1 MRGQTLR
8 FLIIATIILTS
19 VGCDQAA
26 KHLARGSLE
35 KNESTELLGDL
46 VVLSYVEN
54 EGAFLSLGATWPHG
68 LRLLLFVVF
77 SAGMVL
83 AAAVY
88 LIRRRGLDLIS
99 SAALSLVVGGGVG
112 NLIDRVLRAGYVTDF
127 VSVGIGRIRTGIFNF
142 ADIFLVAGVTL
153 LLLAKR
159 KRAATGP

>member
-8 FLIIATIILTS
+8 FLIIGTIILAT

-26 KHLARGSLE
+26 KHLARGNLE

-54 EGAFLSLGATWPHG
+54 EGAFLSLGSTWPSG
-68 LRLLLFVVF
+68 LRLLLFVVV
-77 SAGMVL
+77 SASMVL

-88 LIRRRGLDLIS
+88 LICRRGLDLTS
-99 SAALSLVVGGGVG
+99 SAALSLMVGGGVG

-127 VSVGIGRIRTGIFNF
+127 LSVGIGRIRTGIFNL
-142 ADIFLVAGVTL
+142 ADIFLIAGVTL

-159 KRAATGP
+159 KRPAADS